1 MTDKKD
7 AALAFDTYK
16 TFLKVLFFSLVLC
29 FFVSL
34 FAYIKDRINPDFFT
48 SYLTYKTIHTFCA
61 YFTIFVYFFLFCFY
75 SLSFKKEYLVD
86 SRGRRRNFYQIVSSG
101 FNIIIVSLFF
111 YFFILEVVLPYLII
125 PLIIGI

>member
-61 YFTIFVYFFLFCFY
+61 YFTIFVYFFFSVYFTLH
-75 SLSFKKEYLVD
+75 YLVF
-86 SRGRRRNFYQIVSSG
+86 SALNVGIFLMVVITCSAEIRRVHSK
-101 FNIIIVSLFF
+101 
-111 YFFILEVVLPYLII
+111 
-125 PLIIGI
+125 